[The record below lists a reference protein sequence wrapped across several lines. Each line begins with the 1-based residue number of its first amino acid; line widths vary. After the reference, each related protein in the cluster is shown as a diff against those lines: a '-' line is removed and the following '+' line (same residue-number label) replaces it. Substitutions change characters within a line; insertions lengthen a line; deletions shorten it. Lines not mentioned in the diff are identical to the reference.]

1 MNYLGRAEGGVGTNG
16 CRVACITCHYIPDHK
31 VRHLF
36 LTYHVQYVGDVPQAE
51 APQGVLFAFG
61 GGRDTPQIFLESD
74 KVFKTLL
81 GEKKQYLF
89 KIAKQ
94 VMHNAFFSL

>member
-1 MNYLGRAEGGVGTNG
+1 MPLKNTLEETAT
-16 CRVACITCHYIPDHK
+16 
-31 VRHLF
+31 
-36 LTYHVQYVGDVPQAE
+36 
-51 APQGVLFAFG
+51 
-61 GGRDTPQIFLESD
+61 QIFLESD

-94 VMHNAFFSL
+94 VMHNAFFSLWKNDLICLEALKAKLLKI